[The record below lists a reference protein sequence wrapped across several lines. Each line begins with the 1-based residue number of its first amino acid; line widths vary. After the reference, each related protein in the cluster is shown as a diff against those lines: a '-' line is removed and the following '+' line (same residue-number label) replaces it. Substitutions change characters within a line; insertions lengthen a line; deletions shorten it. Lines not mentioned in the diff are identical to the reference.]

1 MNLNHIEHLLILASA
16 VTGCVSN
23 SAFAS
28 LLGVF
33 IGTASFAVE
42 SKICAITAGI
52 KKHKSIIKK
61 KKNKYNK

>member
-33 IGTASFAVE
+33 IGIASFAVE